1 MNAPA
6 CIGPASELAAKRP
19 AQNNKRDPP
28 RSNCSINVTRSE
40 IFMFKTRFHGPA
52 AAGLAAVLVAGC
64 ATNPETGQREM
75 STTGKGAAIGAAA
88 GAVLG
93 GVSGG
98 DRGQRAAIGAAAG
111 AAIGAGVG
119 KYMQNQEEKLRQQT
133 AGTGVEVSRQGD
145 NVILNMPGHVT
156 FATDSAQ
163 ITPAFHSTLD
173 QVAATI
179 AEYQDTR
186 VQISG
191 HTDSTGS
198 DSYNQQLSERRA
210 QAVASY
216 LSGRGVASSRVT
228 TIGYG
233 ETRPVASNETADGR
247 QQNRRVEIILSPSG
261 G

>member
-1 MNAPA
+1 M
-6 CIGPASELAAKRP
+6 
-19 AQNNKRDPP
+19 
-28 RSNCSINVTRSE
+28 T
-40 IFMFKTRFHGPA
+40 KTPFRA
-52 AAGLAAVLVAGC
+52 TCAIGLAALLTAGC

-75 STTGKGAAIGAAA
+75 TKTGQGAAIGAAA

-98 DRGQRAAIGAAAG
+98 DRGKRAAIGAAAG

-133 AGTGVEVSRQGD
+133 AGSGVEVSRQGD
-145 NVILNMPGHVT
+145 NVVLNMPGHVT

-163 ITPAFHSTLD
+163 VSVAFEDTLN

-179 AEYQDTR
+179 NEYQDTR
-186 VQISG
+186 VQVAG

-198 DSYNQQLSERRA
+198 ASYNQQLSERRA
-210 QAVASY
+210 QAVANY
-216 LSGRGVASSRVT
+216 LISRGVAPARLT

-233 ETRPVASNETADGR
+233 ETQPVASNDTPDGR
-247 QQNRRVEIILSPSG
+247 RQNRRVEIVLTPTG
-261 G
+261 AQM

>member
-1 MNAPA
+1 
-6 CIGPASELAAKRP
+6 
-19 AQNNKRDPP
+19 
-28 RSNCSINVTRSE
+28 
-40 IFMFKTRFHGPA
+40 MFRTRFHGPA
-52 AAGLAAVLVAGC
+52 ALALAALLVAGC
-64 ATNPETGQREM
+64 ATNPETGQRE
-75 STTGKGAAIGAAA
+75 TTQTGRGAAIGAAA

-119 KYMQNQEEKLRQQT
+119 KYMQNQEDKLRQQT

-156 FATDSAQ
+156 FATESAQ

-173 QVAATI
+173 QVASTI
-179 AEYQDTR
+179 AEYQNTR
-186 VQISG
+186 VQING

-210 QAVASY
+210 QSVASY
-216 LSGRGVASSRVT
+216 LSSRGVASNRMS
-228 TIGYG
+228 IAGYG
-233 ETRPVASNETADGR
+233 ETQPVASNDTADGR
-247 QQNRRVEIILSPSG
+247 QQNRRVEIILSPNG